1 MTQKTRQ
8 KFATQVDAGLLDAL
22 KGLAKEEGR
31 QVQSLVDEAL
41 ADLLEKR
48 RLGRPRA
55 HVMTA
60 YQSSLGRFGN
70 LYKKL
75 AE

>member
-1 MTQKTRQ
+1 MNPKIKQ
-8 KFATQVDAGLLDAL
+8 KFATQVDADLLEAVR
-22 KGLAKEEGR
+22 GIAKEEGR

-41 ADLLEKR
+41 ADLVEKR
-48 RLGRPRA
+48 RHARPRA
-55 HVMTA
+55 HVMAA
-60 YQSSLGRFGN
+60 YHASIEPYRK

>member
-1 MTQKTRQ
+1 MAPVRE
-8 KFATQVDAGLLDAL
+8 KFATQVNPQI
-22 KGLAKEEGR
+22 LAAVRELAQSEGR
-31 QVQSLVDEAL
+31 QVQSLVDEAF

-48 RLGRPRA
+48 KKTISPDE
-55 HVMTA
+55 VMAA
-60 YQSSLGRFGN
+60 YLTSHERYAS

>member
-1 MTQKTRQ
+1 MSKRARE
-8 KFATQVDAGLLDAL
+8 KLATQVNPDVLEAVRQIART
-22 KGLAKEEGR
+22 EGR
-31 QVQSLVDEAL
+31 PLQSLVDEAL
-41 ADLLEKR
+41 SDLVEKR
-48 RLGRPRA
+48 TRSTPRS

-60 YQSSLGRFGN
+60 YRASHAKSGP

>member
-1 MTQKTRQ
+1 MTIKQRQ
-8 KFATQVDAGLLDAL
+8 KFATQVDPDLIEAVREI
-22 KGLAKEEGR
+22 AKEEDR
-31 QVQSLVDEAL
+31 QVQTLVDEAL
-41 ADLLEKR
+41 ADLVEKR
-48 RLGRPRA
+48 RLGKPRQ

-60 YQSSLGRFGN
+60 YRASHARFSR

>member
-1 MTQKTRQ
+1 MNSQPME
-8 KFATQVDAGLLDAL
+8 KFATQVDGQLLDAVR
-22 KGLAKEEGR
+22 KLAREEGR
-31 QVQSLVDEAL
+31 QIQALVDEAL

-48 RLGRPRA
+48 RKDRPRA
-55 HVMTA
+55 HVMSA
-60 YQSSLGRFGN
+60 YLTSHDRFAP

>member
-1 MTQKTRQ
+1 MTTKQRQ
-8 KFATQVDAGLLDAL
+8 KFATQVDPDILEAVR
-22 KGLAKEEGR
+22 GLAKEEGR
-31 QVQSLVDEAL
+31 QVQALVDEAL
-41 ADLLEKR
+41 ADLVEKR
-48 RLGRPRA
+48 RLGKPRR

-60 YQSSLGRFGN
+60 YQSSIGRFGK